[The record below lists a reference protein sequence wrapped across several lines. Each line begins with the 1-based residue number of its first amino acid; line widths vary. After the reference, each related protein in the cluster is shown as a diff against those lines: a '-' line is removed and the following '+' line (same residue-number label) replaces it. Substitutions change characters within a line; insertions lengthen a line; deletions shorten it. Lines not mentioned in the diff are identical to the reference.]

1 MSAEDKEE
9 ANTEDNA
16 APKLG
21 RIEEIPTRATRSDD
35 DGSSHDQKQIAQ
47 ANQIFFKK
55 ERNAEHG
62 EGRSR
67 GNHDKTSFSIWN
79 RNARHLEVI
88 ATARWG
94 RRRLLVLIALA
105 HVGLSVPAII

>member
-9 ANTEDNA
+9 ANAEDDA

-21 RIEEIPTRATRSDD
+21 RIEEIPTRATRSHD
-35 DGSSHDQKQIAQ
+35 DGRSNDEQQIAQ

-67 GNHDKTSFSIWN
+67 GNHDKSSFSIWN

-88 ATARWG
+88 ASTRRGG
-94 RRRLLVLIALA
+94 RRMLVVIAVA
-105 HVGLSVPAII
+105 HVCLSVPAIV